1 MTANDIEESHREA
14 AYFPVFQFW
23 ILDTFSSDLTA
34 VCLLSADN
42 VKKLDGAQGSTHT
55 HTHTFHHNTH

>member
-23 ILDTFSSDLTA
+23 ILDAS
-34 VCLLSADN
+34 CLAADN
-42 VKKLDGAQGSTHT
+42 ENVVS
-55 HTHTFHHNTH
+55 F